1 MVTIEEKMMKINA
14 KNIRSLLISIEKY
27 KSYFSRNIFRSNLPN
42 LTKHEMTY
50 LLYIFDCLHNIPE
63 LIEKTCS
70 FLDGNNEDLELF
82 KLEIKK
88 LEFLMKIINNL
99 DYAKKELNIY
109 IDNTIRSWSHEL
121 QRMNDCIGLLC
132 RKFDYLNRVTLT
144 LEDYVEKNLLDKK
157 DFDLIIK
164 SLKENKN
171 ILVGGLTGAGKT
183 TFINALIKKTEE
195 IYPEDHFYILD
206 LLDGCE
212 GLICNAK
219 KRTELDLKYKSE
231 NLNKAFQQLS
241 FLNPHHVITETIR
254 NSEIAKETIK
264 IINSSKN
271 NGYNVISSVHAE
283 NIEDIFRRLEK
294 LLVDCNVEDFLVDMS
309 IYIDR
314 ETRKVSMQQN

>member
-1 MVTIEEKMMKINA
+1 MEKEVSA
-14 KNIRSLLISIEKY
+14 
-27 KSYFSRNIFRSNLPN
+27 SYEAI
-42 LTKHEMTY
+42 
-50 LLYIFDCLHNIPE
+50 
-63 LIEKTCS
+63 KT
-70 FLDGNNEDLELF
+70 NE
-82 KLEIKK
+82 
-88 LEFLMKIINNL
+88 
-99 DYAKKELNIY
+99 
-109 IDNTIRSWSHEL
+109 
-121 QRMNDCIGLLC
+121 DCIGLLC

-144 LEDYVEKNLLDKK
+144 LEDYVDKNLLDKK

-195 IYPEDHFYILD
+195 IYPEDHFYVQD
-206 LLDGCE
+206 LFDGCE

-219 KRTELDLKYKSE
+219 IRTELDLKYNSE
-231 NLNKAFQQLS
+231 NLHKAFNQLF

-271 NGYNVISSVHAE
+271 NGYNVISSVHAK
-283 NIEDIFRRLEK
+283 NIEDIFCRLE
-294 LLVDCNVEDFLVDMS
+294 LLLADCKVEDFLVDMS

-314 ETRKVSMQQN
+314 ETRKVSIKEN